1 MRKSQNGS
9 FTIEAS
15 LVLPI
20 VLMVFMASVY
30 IIFYF
35 HDKNILSG
43 AVYETAVVGSGR
55 NGYEKVKLEAYFRKR
70 IKGKLI
76 LFSNINVKE
85 KIQLGKEK
93 ITVTCNAKRKMME
106 IAVCASVERT
116 KPETYIRKI
125 RKMKNIKEQI
135 GDPK

>member
-1 MRKSQNGS
+1 MKKKQNGS

-15 LVLPI
+15 FVVPI
-20 VLMVFMASVY
+20 ILMVFMASVY

-55 NGYEKVKLEAYFRKR
+55 KGYKKEELEAYFRR

-76 LFSNINVKE
+76 IFSNIKE
-85 KIQLGKEK
+85 KIQLEKEQ
-93 ITVTCNAKRKMME
+93 IMVTCSAERKMMTVE
-106 IAVCASVERT
+106 ICASVDRT
-116 KPETYIRKI
+116 DPETYIRRI
-125 RKMKNIKEQI
+125 RKIKKLEEEI
-135 GDPK
+135 GDTK

>member
-1 MRKSQNGS
+1 MKKKQNGS

-15 LVLPI
+15 FVVPI

-55 NGYEKVKLEAYFRKR
+55 KGYEKEELEAYFRRR
-70 IKGKLI
+70 IKGKLTWI
-76 LFSNINVKE
+76 IHGVAVKVAE
-85 KIQLGKEK
+85 SYIV
-93 ITVTCNAKRKMME
+93 TVF
-106 IAVCASVERT
+106 
-116 KPETYIRKI
+116 
-125 RKMKNIKEQI
+125 
-135 GDPK
+135 